1 SRGVTHI
8 VKGAVVRDATT
19 RAMADEQLWS
29 IVQDDAGTTWFG
41 TSSELYGLKDG
52 RVVHITTQ
60 QGLASDI
67 VYQVLPDAKGS
78 VWVTG
83 PNSVSRLRQKELD
96 NFAAGSRVEMTLHLD
111 PYDLESASMYSGM
124 QPEGAVAPN
133 GEIWLASNKGALA
146 IDPRKVVPSTSTP
159 VEIEQVLVDGQPV
172 DAGQMIRLK
181 PGNGRLE
188 ISYGAI
194 HLRSQGGVRYRY
206 RMEGLDAW
214 NEAQTR
220 RTAYYTHL
228 PAGTYR
234 FTVQATELDQPGAVT
249 ERSITVI
256 QEPYFY
262 KTTWFLVLCGIV
274 LGGLVI
280 AIYRLRLQQMRL
292 RFQAVSDE
300 RARLAREMHDTV
312 IQGCVG
318 ASTLLEAA
326 LGIDGAADE
335 PLKQQLVSYAND
347 QMRSTI
353 DQAREAVW
361 ALRNSSSSEAHVG
374 ILCGEIAQKMA
385 PDADVPIRCR
395 VTGTPY
401 ALSELATHEL
411 MMAVREAVLNA
422 VSHAEAQ
429 EIEVR
434 VSFEEDGLAV
444 EIRDDGRGFDVK
456 TKSAGTGHY
465 GLVGMKERIQL
476 IHGTLRIESA
486 DGAGTTVRINLP
498 RAHRRIEP
506 VKTGS

>member
-1 SRGVTHI
+1 
-8 VKGAVVRDATT
+8 
-19 RAMADEQLWS
+19 
-29 IVQDDAGTTWFG
+29 
-41 TSSELYGLKDG
+41 
-52 RVVHITTQ
+52 
-60 QGLASDI
+60 
-67 VYQVLPDAKGS
+67 
-78 VWVTG
+78 
-83 PNSVSRLRQKELD
+83 
-96 NFAAGSRVEMTLHLD
+96 
-111 PYDLESASMYSGM
+111 
-124 QPEGAVAPN
+124 
-133 GEIWLASNKGALA
+133 
-146 IDPRKVVPSTSTP
+146 
-159 VEIEQVLVDGQPV
+159 
-172 DAGQMIRLK
+172 
-181 PGNGRLE
+181 
-188 ISYGAI
+188 
-194 HLRSQGGVRYRY
+194 
-206 RMEGLDAW
+206 
-214 NEAQTR
+214 
-220 RTAYYTHL
+220 
-228 PAGTYR
+228 
-234 FTVQATELDQPGAVT
+234 
-249 ERSITVI
+249 
-256 QEPYFY
+256 
-262 KTTWFLVLCGIV
+262 V

-353 DQAREAVW
+353 DLAREAVW

-422 VSHAEAQ
+422 VSHADAQ

-444 EIRDDGRGFDVK
+444 DICDDGRGFDVK

-486 DGAGTTVRINLP
+486 DGAGTTVRITLP